1 MQVSRYWVGR
11 HRIGAVAALAA
22 GALFAAGCSAAPLS
36 SPATN
41 VATPSAPRP
50 SAVAGG
56 SVALRAS
63 VVGGSTSVS
72 PAEPITV
79 AAVHGTLG
87 DVRLVSQTGTVI
99 TGTTAADGTRWT
111 SSTPLG
117 YGKTYTLSAAAT
129 GTDVARTPATAATT
143 FTTLRPRTLTIA
155 YLTPSDGE
163 VAGVGQPIAVKFDE
177 KITDKQ
183 AAQQAILVTTT
194 PKVDGA
200 LYWFNDQEVRWRP
213 ENHWAPR
220 TKVTVEVNT
229 FGRNLGNG
237 TYGEADQHIAFSIG
251 DEVISTVDDAT
262 KTLSVA
268 VNGTVVKTMPTS
280 MGKNSTPTEHGVF
293 TIGDK
298 HASIIM
304 DSTTFGLPSDAPGGY
319 KTPVKWATRMSYG
332 GIFVHAAPWSVDDQ
346 GERNVSHGCLNV
358 STANALWFY
367 NQSKRGDLVIVND
380 TLGPLLGGTEGLGD
394 WNIPWP
400 TWKSGGK
407 V

>member
-1 MQVSRYWVGR
+1 M
-11 HRIGAVAALAA
+11 LAA
-22 GALFAAGCSAAPLS
+22 GALLAAGCSAAALS

-41 VATPSAPRP
+41 VANPSAPTP
-50 SAVAGG
+50 SAVAEG
-56 SVALRAS
+56 SVALQAS

-72 PAEPITV
+72 PVEPITV
-79 AAVHGTLG
+79 AVVHGMLG
-87 DVRLVSQTGTVI
+87 DVKLVSETGTVI
-99 TGTTAADGTRWT
+99 AGTTAADGARWS

-117 YGKTYTLSAAAT
+117 YGKTYTLSASAT
-129 GTDVARTPATAATT
+129 GTDAARTPATAAAT
-143 FTTLRPRTLTIA
+143 FSTLTPRTLTMP
-155 YLTPSDGE
+155 YLTPGDGE
-163 VAGVGQPIAVKFDE
+163 VVGVGQPIAVKFDE

-183 AAQQAILVTTT
+183 AAQQAISVTTT
-194 PKVDGA
+194 PKVEGA

-213 ENHWAPR
+213 ENHWAPG
-220 TKVTVEVNT
+220 TKVTVDVNT

-237 TYGEADQHIAFSIG
+237 TYGQADQHIAFSVG
-251 DEVISTVDDAT
+251 DAVISTVDDAT
-262 KTLSVA
+262 KVLSVA

-280 MGKNSTPTEHGVF
+280 MGKNSTPTENGVF

-358 STANALWFY
+358 STANALWFF
-367 NQSKRGDLVIVND
+367 NQSKRGDLVIVSGTN
-380 TLGPLLGGTEGLGD
+380 GPVLRGTEGLGD
-394 WNIPWP
+394 WNIPWA

-407 V
+407 G